1 MAGILRLSSK
11 RLSSKNKHGFVAIS
25 SRSSCHPA
33 EIWMNVEP
41 IKDRQRFTLALA
53 AFWISR
59 HFSLIASISR
69 WMMDEGGR
77 KHIF

>member
-41 IKDRQRFTLALA
+41 IKDRQRFALKLAPFLDLTPFFIDGVDFVA
-53 AFWISR
+53 
-59 HFSLIASISR
+59 
-69 WMMDEGGR
+69 DEFGS
-77 KHIF
+77 